1 MLKKKIKPREGNLGS
16 NLLAGLDNT
25 KIEEKQPIYAIAE
38 SEKEISGLN
47 NARIILGRDRNHN
60 ITSGYGGKGHT
71 RCGAIDLVVGLQ
83 GWAPDEGG
91 RVDPKTKTWIASRA
105 DKNFGSMNTDKP
117 GDAARIYIS
126 QRANIDEYFDICEGD
141 VGQSVADSAIGMK
154 ADSIRIM
161 ARKGIKLVTGKN
173 PPGRN
178 SLGGKIKVVY
188 GIDLIA
194 GNRDEDT
201 GKKLPGEGPRRPVLQ
216 PIPRGDNLAEALDY
230 LNERIKGLN
239 NIISSMLFD
248 LQRLANLASMPRYGS
263 NSGGSVV
270 STLDPFGSMLPNMI
284 QNNIQR
290 YSRDLQTQRQ
300 ALTGFQDY
308 LSEGSEVYINSKHN
322 RTN

>member
-1 MLKKKIKPREGNLGS
+1 MAEKISSQEGKLGS
-16 NLLAGLDNT
+16 NPLAGLDNT
-25 KIEEKQPIYAIAE
+25 KIEEKQPIYASAE
-38 SEKEISGLN
+38 SEKEISGFN

-60 ITSGYGGKGHT
+60 ITSGYGGSGHT

-83 GWAPDEGG
+83 GWAPGEGG

-105 DKNFGSMNTDKP
+105 DKNFGSMSNDKP

-178 SLGGKIKVVY
+178 SMGGKIKVIY

-201 GKKLPGEGPRRPVLQ
+201 GKKLPTEGPRAPVLQ
-216 PIPRGDNLAEALDY
+216 PIPKGDNLAEALEY
-230 LNERIKGLN
+230 MTERVEGLN
-239 NIISSMLFD
+239 NMMSSMLFD
-248 LQRLANLASMPRYGS
+248 LQKLVQVVMEPRVGANA
-263 NSGGSVV
+263 GGPVTA
-270 STLDPFGSMLPNMI
+270 TLTVGIGTCTTILT
-284 QNNIQR
+284 NIQR
-290 YSRDLQTQRQ
+290 FSADLSLQRQ
-300 ALTGFQDY
+300 GLQSFKIDY
-308 LSEGSEVYINSKHN
+308 LSNAGQNYINSRYN

>member
-1 MLKKKIKPREGNLGS
+1 MAKKISPQEGKLGS
-16 NLLAGLDNT
+16 NPLAGLDNT
-25 KIEEKQPIYAIAE
+25 KIEEKQPIYASAE

-60 ITSGYGGKGHT
+60 ITSGYGGLGHT

-83 GWAPDEGG
+83 GWAPDDGG

-105 DKNFGSMNTDKP
+105 DKNFGSMNNDKP
-117 GDAARIYIS
+117 GDAARIYVS

-141 VGQSVADSAIGMK
+141 VGMSVADSAIGMK
-154 ADSIRIM
+154 ADSVRIM

-178 SLGGKIKVVY
+178 SMGGKIKVIY

-201 GKKLPGEGPRRPVLQ
+201 GKKLPTEGPRKPLLQ
-216 PIPRGDNLAEALDY
+216 PIPKGDDLADALEY
-230 LNERIKGLN
+230 LTDRIEGLN
-239 NIISSMLFD
+239 NMMSSMMWD
-248 LQRLANLASMPRYGS
+248 MRNLANAALTPRVGANAGGPISVTLLTSFGITNVLS
-263 NSGGSVV
+263 N
-270 STLDPFGSMLPNMI
+270 L
-284 QNNIQR
+284 QR
-290 YSRDLQTQRQ
+290 YSADLSLQRQ
-300 ALTGFQDY
+300 GLQSFKTDY
-308 LSEGSEVYINSKHN
+308 LSNGGANYINSKYN